1 MEDIKV
7 LIVEDEIIVARH
19 IEDTLLSLGYAV
31 TGIVSSGEE
40 AIRLSGESPRPD
52 VVLMDI
58 MLEGE
63 IDGIDA
69 AERIRRNYSIPII
82 FLTAF
87 SNEKTL
93 HRAKTAKPYG
103 YILKPFQETDFFTS
117 IEIAIHKHRIERKL
131 VAETENA
138 LAAIIGSAE
147 VFLEE
152 GADKHDSETLRRIEA
167 IRHAAMIIKDT
178 IEEL

>member
-1 MEDIKV
+1 MENVKV

-19 IEDTLLSLGYAV
+19 IEDTLLSLGYSVA
-31 TGIVSSGEE
+31 GMVSSGEE
-40 AIRLSGESPRPD
+40 AIKLCGEAPRPD

-58 MLEGE
+58 MLEGDV
-63 IDGIDA
+63 DGIDA
-69 AERIRRNYSIPII
+69 ARKIRKDYSIPII

-131 VAETENA
+131 VEETENA
-138 LAAIIGSAE
+138 LAAIIGSSE

-152 GADKHDSETLRRIEA
+152 GAAKHDNETLRRIEA

>member
-1 MEDIKV
+1 MENIKV

-40 AIRLSGESPRPD
+40 AIKLCGETPRPD

-58 MLEGE
+58 MLEGDV
-63 IDGIDA
+63 DGIDA
-69 AERIRRNYSIPII
+69 ARKIRKDYSIPII

-93 HRAKTAKPYG
+93 HRAKIAKPYG

-131 VAETENA
+131 VEETENA
-138 LAAIIGSAE
+138 IAAIIGSSE

-152 GADKHDSETLRRIEA
+152 GAGKHDNETLRRIEA